1 MGVSC
6 KTRNHPTTSQ
16 SSHKPA
22 KPATNQPVQSQTNQ
36 MPGKPPKN
44 QAILNKKSALYVTN
58 SFSDNENHVLNL
70 QPLYASTLM
79 FSSKDQGQIGIEGK
93 RREII

>member
-1 MGVSC
+1 
-6 KTRNHPTTSQ
+6 
-16 SSHKPA
+16 
-22 KPATNQPVQSQTNQ
+22 

-44 QAILNKKSALYVTN
+44 QAMLNKKSALYVTN
-58 SFSDNENHVLNL
+58 SFSDKENHVLNL
-70 QPLYASTLM
+70 QPLHASTLM